1 MHQKLP
7 IEIDPFRMAQNGLKL
22 EGVLPIS
29 TMTRLAG
36 SLSDTEGGEVRVSMN
51 FDVDQ
56 TGLPFMYGRFRST
69 LSLICERCMEPMA
82 IELDIKCLLA
92 ILKSERKVE
101 ELAEIYE
108 PWIIEN
114 NEPVRVSSIVED
126 ELILGLPIVPRHEH
140 ACLPKEA
147 WYRGDDIDESE
158 KEKKVSPFDVLASLK
173 LKK

>member
-22 EGVLPIS
+22 EGILPIS
-29 TMTRLAG
+29 TMNRLAG
-36 SLSDTEGGEVRVSMN
+36 LLSDNEGEVAVTMN
-51 FDVDQ
+51 FDIDE
-56 TGLPFMYGRFRST
+56 TGLPFMHGKFQSK
-69 LSLICERCMEPMA
+69 LSLICERCMTPMLVN
-82 IELDIKCLLA
+82 IGVECFLA
-92 ILKSERKVE
+92 ILKSERKIE
-101 ELAEIYE
+101 ELAELYD

-114 NEPVRVSSIVED
+114 NDLVLLSSVVED
-126 ELILGLPIVPRHEH
+126 ELILALPLVPRHEH

>member
-7 IEIDPFRMAQNGLKL
+7 KEIDPLRMAQNGLKL
-22 EGVLPIS
+22 EGTLPIS
-29 TMTRLAG
+29 TMNRIAG
-36 SLSDTEGGEVRVSMN
+36 SLSDNEGEVSVTMN
-51 FDVDQ
+51 FDVDE
-56 TGLPFMYGRFRST
+56 TSLPFMYGKFSAK
-69 LSLICERCMEPMA
+69 LSLICERCMTPMSVDVDV
-82 IELDIKCLLA
+82 ECFLA

-101 ELAEIYE
+101 ELAEMYD

-114 NEPVRVSSIVED
+114 SDPVLLSSVVED
-126 ELILGLPIVPRHEH
+126 ELILGLPLVPRHEH

-173 LKK
+173 LRK